1 MASKRSRKGLWIT
14 LIILAF
20 IVLAAVA
27 VYLVSKKERPVL
39 VSVDSVGKR
48 TITQSVSAIGRLQP
62 EVMVKVSSEASG
74 EIIFLGVHDG
84 DDVKK
89 NQLLARIQPDIV
101 NTQLDQTRA
110 AAESS
115 KLQISIA
122 QAEVQRTE
130 SDLKRITGLF
140 QKNFA
145 SKEELDRSTAGYE
158 QAAGRYRAAQADYQR
173 SIGALKQTQAS
184 ASRTTI
190 FSPIDG
196 TVTYLAVEQ
205 GEKMVGTATMQGT
218 EMMRISDLNTM
229 NAWVDVDEN
238 DVALIQ
244 IGDTARI
251 KVDALRDVALR
262 GVVYEIG
269 HSAKVSAQGTQE
281 EVVNF
286 QVRIRIIDKEA
297 RMRPGMSCSVEIETD
312 TKSNVVSVPIQSVTV
327 RADAVDAVDAQPDI
341 KQNVQDLSSGAKS
354 QRIHPKSQV
363 FVVAKNNT
371 VRMRTIETGISDQ
384 GFIEVLSGLKTGD
397 VIVTAPYQAV
407 SKVLK
412 EGSKIQIEDDKSR
425 QDRFKKMRQ

>member
-14 LIILAF
+14 LIVLAF
-20 IVLAAVA
+20 IVVAAVA
-27 VYLVSKKERPVL
+27 VYLVNKKERPVL
-39 VSVDSVGKR
+39 VSVDRVGKR
-48 TITQSVSAIGRLQP
+48 TITQTVSAIGRLQP

-74 EIIFLGVHDG
+74 EIIFLGVRDG

-89 NQLLARIQPDIV
+89 GQLLARIQPDIV

-122 QAEVQRTE
+122 QAEVQRSE
-130 SDLKRITGLF
+130 ADLKRITELHK
-140 QKNFA
+140 KNFA
-145 SKEELDRSTAGYE
+145 SKEELDRSTAAYE

-190 FSPIDG
+190 FSPMDG

-251 KVDALRDVALR
+251 KVDALRDVVLR

-286 QVRIRIIDKEA
+286 QVRIRILDKEV
-297 RMRPGMSCSVEIETD
+297 RMRPGMSCNVEIETD
-312 TKSNVVSVPIQSVTV
+312 TKTNVVSVPIQAVTV
-327 RADAVDAVDAQPDI
+327 RADAAVSQPDVRS
-341 KQNVQDLSSGAKS
+341 NVQDRSSDARK
-354 QRIHPKSQV
+354 QRIHPTSQV
-363 FVVAKNNT
+363 FVVAKNNS
-371 VRMRTIETGISDQ
+371 VHMRTVETGISDQ
-384 GFIEVLSGLKTGD
+384 GFIEVLSGLKVGD

-412 EGSKIQIEDDKSR
+412 EGSKIQIEDDAAR
-425 QDRFKKMRQ
+425 QERFKKMRQ

>member
-14 LIILAF
+14 LIVLAF
-20 IVLAAVA
+20 IVVAAVA
-27 VYLVSKKERPVL
+27 VYLVNKKERPVL
-39 VSVDSVGKR
+39 VSVDRVGKR
-48 TITQSVSAIGRLQP
+48 TITQTVSAIGRLQP

-74 EIIFLGVHDG
+74 EIIFLGVRDG

-89 NQLLARIQPDIV
+89 GQLLARIQPDIV

-122 QAEVQRTE
+122 QAEVQRSE
-130 SDLKRITGLF
+130 ADLKRITELHK
-140 QKNFA
+140 KNFA
-145 SKEELDRSTAGYE
+145 SKEELDRSTAAYE

-190 FSPIDG
+190 FSPING

-251 KVDALRDVALR
+251 KVDALRDVVLR

-286 QVRIRIIDKEA
+286 QVRIRILDKEV
-297 RMRPGMSCSVEIETD
+297 RMRPGMSCNVEIETD
-312 TKSNVVSVPIQSVTV
+312 TKTNVVSVPIQAVTV
-327 RADAVDAVDAQPDI
+327 RADAAVSQPDVRS
-341 KQNVQDLSSGAKS
+341 NVQDRSSEARK
-354 QRIHPKSQV
+354 QRIHPTSQV
-363 FVVAKNNT
+363 FVVAKNNS
-371 VRMRTIETGISDQ
+371 VHMRTVETGISDQ
-384 GFIEVLSGLKTGD
+384 GFIEVLSGLKVGD

-412 EGSKIQIEDDKSR
+412 EGSKIQIEDDAAR
-425 QDRFKKMRQ
+425 QERFKKMRQ

>member
-27 VYLVSKKERPVL
+27 VYLVNKKERPVL

-74 EIIFLGVHDG
+74 EIIFLGVRDG
-84 DDVKK
+84 DDIKK

-122 QAEVQRTE
+122 QAEMQRTDA
-130 SDLKRITGLF
+130 DLKRITGLF

-190 FSPIDG
+190 FSPING

-251 KVDALRDVALR
+251 KVDALRDVVLR

-286 QVRIRIIDKEA
+286 QVRIRIIDKEV
-297 RMRPGMSCSVEIETD
+297 RMRPGMSCNVEIETE
-312 TKSNVVSVPIQSVTV
+312 TKSNVTSVPIQSVTV
-327 RADAVDAVDAQPDI
+327 RADAVDAQPDI
-341 KQNVQDLSSGAKS
+341 KQNVQDLSSGAKN

-371 VRMRTIETGISDQ
+371 VRMRTVETGISDQ
-384 GFIEVLSGLKTGD
+384 GFIEVLSGLKAGD

-412 EGSKIQIEDDKSR
+412 EGSKIQIEDDKTR
-425 QDRFKKMRQ
+425 QERFKKMRQ

>member
-14 LIILAF
+14 LIVLAF
-20 IVLAAVA
+20 IVVAAVA
-27 VYLVSKKERPVL
+27 VYLVNKKERPVL
-39 VSVDSVGKR
+39 VSVDRVGKR
-48 TITQSVSAIGRLQP
+48 TITQTVSAIGRLQP

-89 NQLLARIQPDIV
+89 GQLLARIQPDIV

-122 QAEVQRTE
+122 QAEVQRSE
-130 SDLKRITGLF
+130 ADLKRITELHK
-140 QKNFA
+140 KNFA
-145 SKEELDRSTAGYE
+145 SKEELDRSTASYE

-173 SIGALKQTQAS
+173 SVGALKQTQAS

-251 KVDALRDVALR
+251 KVDALRDVVLR

-286 QVRIRIIDKEA
+286 QVRIRILDKEV
-297 RMRPGMSCSVEIETD
+297 RMRPGMSCNVEIETD
-312 TKSNVVSVPIQSVTV
+312 TKTNVVGVPIQAVTV
-327 RADAVDAVDAQPDI
+327 RADAADAQPDVRS
-341 KQNVQDLSSGAKS
+341 NVQDRSSEARK
-354 QRIHPKSQV
+354 QRIHPTSQV
-363 FVVAKNNT
+363 FVVAKNNS
-371 VRMRTIETGISDQ
+371 VHMRTVETGISDQ
-384 GFIEVLSGLKTGD
+384 GFIEVLSGLKVGD

-412 EGSKIQIEDDKSR
+412 EGSKIQIEDDAAR
-425 QDRFKKMRQ
+425 QERFKKMRQ

>member
-14 LIILAF
+14 LIILVF

-27 VYLVSKKERPVL
+27 VYLVNKKERPVL

-84 DDVKK
+84 DDIKK

-122 QAEVQRTE
+122 QAEMQRTDA
-130 SDLKRITGLF
+130 DLKRITGLF

-190 FSPIDG
+190 FSPING

-251 KVDALRDVALR
+251 KVDALRDVVLR

-286 QVRIRIIDKEA
+286 QVRIRIIDKEV
-297 RMRPGMSCSVEIETD
+297 RMRPGMSCNVEIETE
-312 TKSNVVSVPIQSVTV
+312 TKSNVTSVPIQSVTV
-327 RADAVDAVDAQPDI
+327 RADAVDAQPDI
-341 KQNVQDLSSGAKS
+341 KQNVQDLSSGAKN

-371 VRMRTIETGISDQ
+371 VRMRTVETGISDQ
-384 GFIEVLSGLKTGD
+384 GFIEVLSGLKAGD

-412 EGSKIQIEDDKSR
+412 EGSKIQIEDDKTR
-425 QDRFKKMRQ
+425 QERFKKMRQ

>member
-27 VYLVSKKERPVL
+27 VIVVNKKERAVL

-74 EIIFLGVHDG
+74 EVIFLGVHDG

-110 AAESS
+110 SAESS

-122 QAEVQRTE
+122 QAEVQRTDA
-130 SDLKRITGLF
+130 DLKRITGLF

-145 SKEELDRSTAGYE
+145 SKEELDRSTAGHE
-158 QAAGRYRAAQADYQR
+158 QATGRYRAAQADYQR
-173 SIGALKQTQAS
+173 SIGALRQTQAS

-190 FSPIDG
+190 FSPING

-244 IGDTARI
+244 VGDTARV

-286 QVRIRIIDKEA
+286 QVRIRIIDKEV
-297 RMRPGMSCSVEIETD
+297 RMRPGMSCNVEIETE

-327 RADAVDAVDAQPDI
+327 RADAVDAQPDI

-371 VRMRTIETGISDQ
+371 VRMRTVETGISDQ
-384 GFIEVLSGLKTGD
+384 GFIEVLSGLKAGD

-412 EGSKIQIEDDKSR
+412 EGSKIQIEDDKAR
-425 QDRFKKMRQ
+425 QERFKKMRQ

>member
-14 LIILAF
+14 LIVLAF
-20 IVLAAVA
+20 IVVAAVA
-27 VYLVSKKERPVL
+27 VYLVNKKERPVL
-39 VSVDSVGKR
+39 VSVDRVGKR
-48 TITQSVSAIGRLQP
+48 TITQTVSAIGRLQP

-74 EIIFLGVHDG
+74 EIIFLGVRDG

-89 NQLLARIQPDIV
+89 GQLLARIQPDIV

-122 QAEVQRTE
+122 QAEVQRSE
-130 SDLKRITGLF
+130 ADLKRISELHK
-140 QKNFA
+140 KNFA
-145 SKEELDRSTAGYE
+145 SKEELDRSTAAYE
-158 QAAGRYRAAQADYQR
+158 QASGRYRAAQADYQR

-190 FSPIDG
+190 FSPING

-251 KVDALRDVALR
+251 KVDALRDVVLR

-286 QVRIRIIDKEA
+286 QVRIRILDKEV
-297 RMRPGMSCSVEIETD
+297 RMRPGMSCNVEIETD
-312 TKSNVVSVPIQSVTV
+312 TKTNVVSVPIQAVTV
-327 RADAVDAVDAQPDI
+327 RADAADAQPDVRS
-341 KQNVQDLSSGAKS
+341 NVQDRSSEARK
-354 QRIHPKSQV
+354 QRIHPTSQV
-363 FVVAKNNT
+363 FVVAKNNS
-371 VRMRTIETGISDQ
+371 VHMRTVETGISDQ
-384 GFIEVLSGLKTGD
+384 GFIEVLSGLKVGD

-412 EGSKIQIEDDKSR
+412 EGSKIQIEDDAAR
-425 QDRFKKMRQ
+425 QERFKKMRQ

>member
-1 MASKRSRKGLWIT
+1 MAAKKSRKGLWIT
-14 LIILAF
+14 LIVVALVA
-20 IVLAAVA
+20 LAAIA
-27 VYLVSKKERPVL
+27 VYLVNKKERPVL

-48 TITQSVSAIGRLQP
+48 TITQTVSAIGRLQP

-74 EIIFLGVHDG
+74 EIIFLGVRDG

-89 NQLLARIQPDIV
+89 GQLLARIQPDIV

-110 AAESS
+110 SAEAS

-122 QAEVQRTE
+122 QAEMQRTDA
-130 SDLKRITGLF
+130 DLKRVTELF
-140 QKNFA
+140 KKNFA

-158 QAAGRYRAAQADYQR
+158 QAVGRYRAAQADYQR
-173 SIGALKQTQAS
+173 SVGALRQTQAS

-238 DVALIQ
+238 DVALIE

-251 KVDALRDVALR
+251 KVDALRDVVLR

-286 QVRIRIIDKEA
+286 QVRIRILDKEV
-297 RMRPGMSCSVEIETD
+297 RMRPGMSCNVDIETD
-312 TKSNVVSVPIQSVTV
+312 TKTNVLSVPIQAVTV
-327 RADAVDAVDAQPDI
+327 RADAVDARPDMT
-341 KQNVQDLSSGAKS
+341 KSVQDRAADSKKS
-354 QRIHPKSQV
+354 KIHPKSQV
-363 FVVAKNNT
+363 FVVTKANT
-371 VRMRTIETGISDQ
+371 VHMRTVETGISDQ
-384 GFIEVLSGLKTGD
+384 GFIEVISGIKQGD

-412 EGSKIQIEDDKSR
+412 EGSKIQIEDEKTR
-425 QDRFKKMRQ
+425 QERFKKMRQ

>member
-14 LIILAF
+14 LIVLAF
-20 IVLAAVA
+20 IVVAAVA
-27 VYLVSKKERPVL
+27 VFLVNKKERPVL
-39 VSVDSVGKR
+39 VSVDRVGKR
-48 TITQSVSAIGRLQP
+48 TITQTVSAIGRLQP

-74 EIIFLGVHDG
+74 EIIFLGVRDG

-89 NQLLARIQPDIV
+89 GQLLARIQPDIV

-122 QAEVQRTE
+122 QAEVQRSE
-130 SDLKRITGLF
+130 ADLKRITELHK
-140 QKNFA
+140 KNFA
-145 SKEELDRSTAGYE
+145 SKEELDRSTAAYE

-173 SIGALKQTQAS
+173 SVGALKQTQAS

-251 KVDALRDVALR
+251 KVDALRDVVLR

-286 QVRIRIIDKEA
+286 QVRIRILDKEV
-297 RMRPGMSCSVEIETD
+297 RMRPGMSCNVEIETD
-312 TKSNVVSVPIQSVTV
+312 TKTNVVSVPIQAVTV
-327 RADAVDAVDAQPDI
+327 RADAADAQPDVRS
-341 KQNVQDLSSGAKS
+341 NVQDRSSEAKK
-354 QRIHPKSQV
+354 QRIHPTSQV
-363 FVVAKNNT
+363 FVVAKNNS
-371 VRMRTIETGISDQ
+371 VHMRTVETGISDQ
-384 GFIEVLSGLKTGD
+384 GFIEVLSGLKVGD

-412 EGSKIQIEDDKSR
+412 EGSKIQVEDDAAR
-425 QDRFKKMRQ
+425 QERFKKMRQ

>member
-14 LIILAF
+14 LIVLAF
-20 IVLAAVA
+20 IVVAAVA
-27 VYLVSKKERPVL
+27 VYLVNKKERPVL
-39 VSVDSVGKR
+39 VSVDRVGKR
-48 TITQSVSAIGRLQP
+48 TITQTVSAIGRLQP

-74 EIIFLGVHDG
+74 EIIFLGVRDG

-89 NQLLARIQPDIV
+89 GQLLARIQPDIV

-122 QAEVQRTE
+122 QAEVQRTDA
-130 SDLKRITGLF
+130 DLKRITELHK
-140 QKNFA
+140 KNFA
-145 SKEELDRSTAGYE
+145 SKEELDRSTAAYE

-251 KVDALRDVALR
+251 KVDALRDVVLR

-286 QVRIRIIDKEA
+286 QVRIRILDKEN
-297 RMRPGMSCSVEIETD
+297 RMRPGMSCNVEIETE
-312 TKSNVVSVPIQSVTV
+312 TKTNVVSVPIQAVTV
-327 RADAVDAVDAQPDI
+327 RADAAVTQPDVRS
-341 KQNVQDLSSGAKS
+341 NVQDRSSEARK
-354 QRIHPKSQV
+354 QRIHPTSQV
-363 FVVAKNNT
+363 FVVAKNNS
-371 VRMRTIETGISDQ
+371 VHMRTVETGISDQ
-384 GFIEVLSGLKTGD
+384 GFIEVLSGLKVGD

-412 EGSKIQIEDDKSR
+412 EGSKIQIEDDAAR
-425 QDRFKKMRQ
+425 QERFKKMRQ